1 MIVHAHTPT
10 YHTPH
15 TPHTHTHT
23 HTPTHHTPTHH
34 THTHSGIVL
43 KDLVAIDAQGK
54 DMSNS
59 SSQML
64 NMSKFRLLWSS
75 LSSIRKCQATSLSLA
90 MDIEKMRILRVRDGG
105 MRRGRGEKE
114 DRRGREDGEGKRRE
128 WLE

>member
-1 MIVHAHTPT
+1 
-10 YHTPH
+10 
-15 TPHTHTHT
+15 
-23 HTPTHHTPTHH
+23 
-34 THTHSGIVL
+34 
-43 KDLVAIDAQGK
+43 
-54 DMSNS
+54 MSNS

-90 MDIEKMRILRVRDGG
+90 MDIEKMRILRVQRG
-105 MRRGRGEKE
+105 GRGEKE

>member
-1 MIVHAHTPT
+1 
-10 YHTPH
+10 
-15 TPHTHTHT
+15 
-23 HTPTHHTPTHH
+23 
-34 THTHSGIVL
+34 
-43 KDLVAIDAQGK
+43 
-54 DMSNS
+54 MSNS